1 MSSTLFDLK
10 GKVAL
15 VTGAT
20 GGLGLAIAQAM
31 ADHGASVLASDLD
44 PVLCARLVERIR
56 RSGGVAHDLAA
67 DLSKVEGAA
76 ALAAAALAVHG
87 RVDVLVCN
95 AGMQGPAGPIGQA
108 SPADWQRVMDLNLR
122 AAMELTT
129 ALLPKMAANPGSSVV
144 LMSSIAGLRGNKAIG
159 LYGLSKAALAQ
170 LARNLAVEWGP
181 LGVRVNSISPG
192 LVRTP
197 LSASFIDN
205 PAAIERRLSLTPL
218 RRVGEPHEIAGVAVM
233 LASAAGGFI
242 TGHNLVV
249 DGGTTISD
257 GN

>member
-1 MSSTLFDLK
+1 MASPLFDLS

-20 GGLGLAIAQAM
+20 GGLGSAICQVLAAQ
-31 ADHGASVLASDLD
+31 GASVIACDRDSAACERMADMLRNEQGDALAL
-44 PVLCARLVERIR
+44 P
-56 RSGGVAHDLAA
+56 GDLADIPGISILA
-67 DLSKVEGAA
+67 QK
-76 ALAAAALAVHG
+76 ALAWKG

-95 AGMQGPAGPIGQA
+95 AGIQGPAGSLSDVGDI
-108 SPADWQRVMDLNLR
+108 DWQQVMDINLR
-122 AAMELTT
+122 SSVELTRR
-129 ALLPKMAANPGSSVV
+129 LLPAMALGGGGSVI
-144 LMSSIAGLRGNKAIG
+144 LMSSIAGIRGNKAIG

-181 LGVRVNSISPG
+181 QAIRVNAVSPG
-192 LVRTP
+192 LIRTP
-197 LSASFIDN
+197 LAQPLLDNSSFMQ
-205 PAAIERRLSLTPL
+205 RRLSLTPL
-218 RRVGEPHEIAGVAVM
+218 RRVGEPEEVAGAVAM
-233 LASAAGGFI
+233 LASGAGAFI

>member
-192 LVRTP
+192 LIRTP